1 MTNNCSKM
9 LGLFIIGF
17 TVIATVK
24 MTAQTSVKLDTV
36 TKLSQMK
43 TDSAIWKHK
52 GTYTLVVIDDTD
64 DEDPAPKLDVLNGT
78 CSPIFAGKA
87 RSAAKLSFA
96 ASPYQTYATMSNM
109 QATLKTDAFMRTP
122 AVGLTSN
129 SPRVTLEKRNVSITT
144 AFLYGISIEG
154 DDDYH
159 LIVGDKNGKNLFNCE
174 ISGLPP
180 TTASSY
186 ATLKATR
193 DYITKSLGSD
203 FCGKTGYTIFKPAIP
218 ITIKGSL
225 FYDIDHSPGSVGPAA
240 FRPPTSW
247 EIHPINALH
256 F

>member
-1 MTNNCSKM
+1 MNNKILSAFSMGVIGLM
-9 LGLFIIGF
+9 LLSSFR
-17 TVIATVK
+17 T
-24 MTAQTSVKLDTV
+24 TAQTPVRLDTV

-43 TDSAIWKHK
+43 SDSAIWKHNGK
-52 GTYTLVVIDDTD
+52 YTFIVIDDSD
-64 DEDPAPKLDVLNGT
+64 DEDPAPKLDLIA

-96 ASPYQTYATMSNM
+96 AAPYQTYATLTDF
-109 QATLKTDAFMRTP
+109 QATLKTDSFMRSK
-122 AVGLTSN
+122 AIGLTSK
-129 SPRVTLEKRNVSITT
+129 SPRVALEKRNVSITT

-154 DDDYH
+154 DDDFH
-159 LIVGDKNGKNLFNCE
+159 LIVGDKSGKNFFNCE

-180 TTASSY
+180 KTASSY

-193 DYITKSLGSD
+193 DYIVKYLTTDL
-203 FCGKTGYTIFKPAIP
+203 CGKTGYTIFKPALP

-240 FRPPTSW
+240 YRPPTSW
-247 EIHPINALH
+247 EIHPINAIH

>member
-1 MTNNCSKM
+1 MNLSKFSTAFVALMTFSIVK
-9 LGLFIIGF
+9 
-17 TVIATVK
+17 IA
-24 MTAQTSVKLDTV
+24 AQTPVKLDTV

-43 TDSAIWKHK
+43 SDSAIWKHHGK
-52 GTYTLVVIDDTD
+52 YTLVVIDDSD
-64 DEDPAPKLDVLNGT
+64 DEDPAPQLDVISGT

-96 ASPYQTYATMSNM
+96 AAPYQTYATMTDF

-122 AVGLTSN
+122 AIGLTSN
-129 SPRVTLEKRNVSITT
+129 SPRVALEKRNVSITA
-144 AFLYGISIEG
+144 AFLYGISLEG
-154 DDDYH
+154 DDDFH
-159 LIVGDKNGKNLFNCE
+159 LIVGDKSGKNFFNCE

-180 TTASSY
+180 KTASSY

-247 EIHPINALH
+247 EIHPINAIH